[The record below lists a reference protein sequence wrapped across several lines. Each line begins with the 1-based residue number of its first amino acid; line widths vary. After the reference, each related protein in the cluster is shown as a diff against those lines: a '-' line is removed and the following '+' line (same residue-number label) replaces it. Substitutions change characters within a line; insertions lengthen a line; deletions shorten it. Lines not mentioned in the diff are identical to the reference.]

1 MEIKMFSDLTEE
13 QVKFIA
19 DSNFTYWKKFNPILD
34 YEESTGNIVA
44 MRGNKNKLPIGVA
57 LVNDDK
63 IIGFC
68 TLRENR
74 LKNHLDINPW
84 LCNVMIMDEYKGK
97 GYAKTMLD
105 YACQKFKTFGYDR
118 VYSWTDQV
126 PEFYKKLGW
135 KYEGEITKN
144 EGGTG
149 LLFSK
154 DI

>member
-1 MEIKMFSDLTEE
+1 MFSDLTEE

-84 LCNVMIMDEYKGK
+84 LCNVMIMEEYKGK

>member
-1 MEIKMFSDLTEE
+1 MEVKFFSDLSQK

-19 DSNFTYWKKFNPILD
+19 ETNFNYWKKYNPVLD
-34 YEESTGNIVA
+34 YQQSTGNIIA
-44 MRGNKNKLPIGVA
+44 MRKNIGKLPLGIA
-57 LVNDDK
+57 LVDKDK

-84 LCNVMIMDEYKGK
+84 LCNVMIFEEFRGK
-97 GYAKTMLD
+97 GYAKKMLD
-105 YACQKFKTFGYDR
+105 IACKKFKTFGYKK

-135 KYEGEITKN
+135 KYEGKVTKN
-144 EGGTG
+144 EGGEG

-154 DI
+154 EI